1 MQWKKYFWPV
11 VGSVAVVFS
20 LSLLWNELRG
30 ISLTDVYDSLAAIP
44 AHRLLL
50 SALGALVAYA
60 AIAGYD
66 SIALAHIGKKVSLLF
81 VSLCSFTT
89 YALSHNIGGSV
100 LSGAVI
106 RYRAYATKGLSGPEI
121 GILVAV
127 CWFTFVIAMVLVASV
142 LLVFSPELTERFV
155 GVLPGSVSAATGVVG
170 LLLIA
175 LYVFGSWLHLKP
187 LKIGGMQLF
196 YPRLPIVFAQLTV
209 GPIEILAAASIVYFA
224 LPEAGNPGYIVVLGI
239 FVDRLLHRLDLARAG
254 RARRVRICGAGRPL
268 RHGQGRRAGGARRV
282 PPVLPDHPA
291 DHRDDRGDRLRA
303 RPVQPD
309 GADPGACAGTAAGG
323 VRRASDCFCEVHR
336 PLPRVADAAPGNSL
350 GNRPDLTIWMLS
362 ARRQAVLAG
371 SSAPQHRCGTIGA
384 ACWGIG

>member
-20 LSLLWNELRG
+20 LSLLWHELRG

-50 SALGALVAYA
+50 SALGALVAYT

-66 SIALAHIGKKVSLLF
+66 SIALAHIGKKVPLLF

-89 YALSHNIGGSV
+89 YALSHNVGGSV

-106 RYRAYATKGLSGPEI
+106 RYRAYATKGLSGSEI

-127 CWFTFVIAMVLVASV
+127 CWFTFVIAMVLVASL

-187 LKIGGMQLF
+187 LKIWGMQLF
-196 YPRLPIVFAQLTV
+196 YPRLPIVFAQLTI
-209 GPIEILAAASIVYFA
+209 GPLEILAAASIVYFA

-239 FVDRLLHRLDLARAG
+239 FAIAFSIASISHAPGGLGVFEYVALAGLSDMDKVSVLAALVVFRLCYL
-254 RARRVRICGAGRPL
+254 IIPL
-268 RHGQGRRAGGARRV
+268 IIAVIVVIVFERGQFSLS
-282 PPVLPDHPA
+282 PP
-291 DHRDDRGDRLRA
+291 
-303 RPVQPD
+303 
-309 GADPGACAGTAAGG
+309 TAAP
-323 VRRASDCFCEVHR
+323 APEA
-336 PLPRVADAAPGNSL
+336 PR
-350 GNRPDLTIWMLS
+350 TE
-362 ARRQAVLAG
+362 
-371 SSAPQHRCGTIGA
+371 
-384 ACWGIG
+384 